1 MASTGGISGSGA
13 KAPLNKEGMEDPREQ
28 QQYPLPTAPSS
39 AHQEETDEK
48 TSLLCKL
55 RPKQGTSNLSSAM
68 FNVINSIIG
77 SGMIGLPYSLKQA
90 GFPLGILLLLG
101 VGYITDYSIVLL
113 IKGGNLSGTNSYQ
126 ALVNKSYGF
135 VGHLILSALQF
146 LYPFIAMISYNIIT
160 GDTLT
165 KVFQRIL
172 GENPFFGRHAIILCV
187 TIIFT
192 LPLSLYRNI
201 SKLAKVSFI
210 SLILTVI
217 ILVVGIIRAIT
228 FSGYVSPTENPWVF
242 AKPNAV
248 QAIGV
253 MSFAFI
259 CHHNS
264 FLIYGSLK
272 EPTLSNWTRVTHV
285 SVSFA
290 VFVSLVFATCGYLT
304 FKEYT
309 EGDIFENYCRDDDL
323 ATFGRF
329 CYGITVILT
338 FPLEC
343 FVTREVI
350 ANVLFS
356 GDLTLFYHIAVTIVV
371 VAVAT
376 SISLVYDCLG
386 IVLELNGVLSA
397 TPLVF
402 ILPAACYL
410 KLSEERWIHSDH
422 LLSGLILTIGVVVM
436 MVGFVMTILYPQE
449 CSHGKE
455 MPYCFIGNFSL
466 YNNTVPSS
474 QQTHQP

>member
-1 MASTGGISGSGA
+1 MAEL
-13 KAPLNKEGMEDPREQ
+13 APQ
-28 QQYPLPTAPSS
+28 QPPDG
-39 AHQEETDEK
+39 QEETNER
-48 TSLLCKL
+48 TSLVCKL
-55 RPKQGTSNLSSAM
+55 KNKQGTSNLLSAT

-101 VGYITDYSIVLL
+101 VGYITDYSIILL
-113 IKGGNLSGTNSYQ
+113 IKGGNMSGTSSYQ
-126 ALVNKSYGF
+126 ALVNKAYGF

-160 GDTLT
+160 GDILT
-165 KVFQRIL
+165 KVLQRIPGVDQDNFL
-172 GENPFFGRHAIILCV
+172 IGRHVIILCV
-187 TIIFT
+187 TIVFT
-192 LPLSLYRNI
+192 LPLSLYQNI
-201 SKLAKVSFI
+201 SKLGKVSFI
-210 SLILTVI
+210 SLILTNVI
-217 ILVVGIIRAIT
+217 LIVGIIRAIT
-228 FSGYVSPTENPWVF
+228 FSGQVAQTENPWIF
-242 AKPNAV
+242 AKPNAI

-272 EPTLSNWTRVTHV
+272 EPTLRSWARITHV

-304 FKEYT
+304 FKDYT

-356 GDLTLFYHIAVTIVV
+356 GSLTTICHVAVTVLV

-376 SISLVYDCLG
+376 SISLLYDCLG

-397 TPLVF
+397 IPLVF

-410 KLSEERWIHSDH
+410 KLSEKRWTHSDH
-422 LLSGLILTIGVVVM
+422 LLSGLILVVGVLIVI
-436 MVGFVMTILYPQE
+436 VGFVMTVLHPQE

-455 MPYCFIGNFSL
+455 MPYCSL
-466 YNNTVPSS
+466 RNSSVYNSTAPFA
-474 QQTHQP
+474 QQTQPP